1 MSKIAL
7 SSNTSGT
14 GVFTIESLGTNTN
27 RTLTLPDATTTLV
40 GTDATQT
47 LTNKTLTTPTI
58 TGGTLSGTSGTITT
72 GTSVA
77 TTSGTSVD
85 FTGIPSWAKRI
96 TVLVAGVSTSGT
108 SSVIVQLGTS
118 GGIVSTGYIS
128 ACTGQSATNGFVFYG
143 TAASDI
149 RSGAMFILN
158 AGSGLFIQSG
168 SNKSAA
174 TFSAAVGGDVT
185 IAGTVD
191 RIRLTTVNGT
201 DTFDAGTVNIMYEG

>member
-1 MSKIAL
+1 MSNIAL
-7 SSNTSGT
+7 TPNAAGT
-14 GVFTIESLGTNTN
+14 ATFTIASPATSTN

-47 LTNKTLTTPTI
+47 LTNKTI
-58 TGGTLSGTSGTITT
+58 SGGTIVT

-77 TTSGTSVD
+77 TTSGTVFN
-85 FTGIPSWAKRI
+85 FTDIPSWAKRI
-96 TVLVAGVSTSGT
+96 TVMVSGVSTSGT

-118 GGIVSTGYIS
+118 GGVVSTGYLS
-128 ACTGQSATNGFVFYG
+128 ASTGQSATNGFVFFGTG
-143 TAASDI
+143 TADI

-168 SNKSAA
+168 ASKSAA
-174 TFSAAVGGDVT
+174 NFADACGGNVT

-191 RIRLTTVNGT
+191 RIRLTTANGT
-201 DTFDAGTVNIMYEG
+201 DTFDAGVVNIMYEG